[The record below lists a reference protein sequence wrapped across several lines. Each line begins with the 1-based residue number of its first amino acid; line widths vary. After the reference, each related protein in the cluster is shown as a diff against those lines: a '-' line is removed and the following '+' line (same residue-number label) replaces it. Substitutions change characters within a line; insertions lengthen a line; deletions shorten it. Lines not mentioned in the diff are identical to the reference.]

1 MGFFPA
7 VAGRAYARKLEA
19 KVEAASPRP
28 PSWAIRHTELSAG
41 VLGETAPALA
51 GRRRALGFELQTS
64 NVSIGPD
71 RFGAGRG
78 MVGLGRGGI
87 KEGPAG

>member
-1 MGFFPA
+1 MG
-7 VAGRAYARKLEA
+7 
-19 KVEAASPRP
+19 
-28 PSWAIRHTELSAG
+28 AG